1 MPRTPAEKA
10 KHAAAER
17 KRYATLKRGLAR
29 GITALAN
36 NESVPRCSMPTG
48 KRLKGKELIC
58 GREGPHE
65 IDHRYGTRFRQRKMN
80 SVQRLERFAI
90 ELIKYLGGDKRC
102 ELRLACR
109 SCNAKHQP
117 KRRTRR

>member
-1 MPRTPAEKA
+1 MARTPKEKA

-17 KRYATLKRGLAR
+17 KRYAILKRGLIRAIADAYNM
-29 GITALAN
+29 GEPACN
-36 NESVPRCSMPTG
+36 MPVNAPVVCEVYG
-48 KRLKGKELIC
+48 NL
-58 GREGPHE
+58 E
-65 IDHRYGTRFRQRKMN
+65 IDHRFGTRFKQRRMN

-90 ELIKYLGGDKRC
+90 EFIKWMGGDDKS

-117 KRRTRR
+117 KRARR